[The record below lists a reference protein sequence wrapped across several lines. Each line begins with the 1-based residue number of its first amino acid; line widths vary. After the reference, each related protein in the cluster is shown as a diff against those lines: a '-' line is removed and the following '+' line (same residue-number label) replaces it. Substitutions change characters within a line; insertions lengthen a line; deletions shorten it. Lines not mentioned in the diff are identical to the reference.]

1 MIAPNAQS
9 GAINALFFRID
20 APGNT
25 GHKESMAGTYKKD
38 LQYAKFSAYGFLK
51 NLKLFEPFLV
61 LFLLEKGL
69 SFTLIGTLYAY
80 REIMTNVLEV
90 PTGVIADAM
99 GRRRTMVQSF
109 LAYII
114 SFLIF
119 YYATGFWLLLL
130 GMTFFAFGEAFRGG
144 THKAMIFEY
153 LKMKGW
159 QDQKVDYYGH
169 TRSWSQ
175 RGSAVSSLIAAAIV
189 FISGRYDMIF
199 LVSTLPYIANLFLML
214 SYPQELDGEIHAAG
228 SIRQSFVTVWQSFK
242 MSLAGREVFRATTNV
257 CIYDGFYNA
266 IKDFLQPIVK
276 SLALGLPVLVF
287 LKDKQRSAVLLG
299 LVYFCIYLMTS
310 QASRRAGDFAARFA
324 TLARPLNLTML
335 AGFVLGGVCGLSYLF
350 GFNLAAI
357 ILFTGIFIIQ
367 NLRSPMSV
375 TYVSDTV
382 PCEILA
388 TSLSVR
394 SLVTALYTAV
404 MAFVIGVMADH
415 LGLGPALTILS
426 LGLIAL
432 APLYVVKIHA
442 HPKTCTD
449 VPDIDR

>member
-1 MIAPNAQS
+1 
-9 GAINALFFRID
+9 
-20 APGNT
+20 
-25 GHKESMAGTYKKD
+25 MASTYRKD

-51 NLKLFEPFLV
+51 NLKLFEPFLI

-109 LAYII
+109 LSYII

-119 YYATGFWLLLL
+119 YYAKGFWPIML

-153 LKMKGW
+153 LTMQGW

-169 TRSWSQ
+169 TRAWSQ
-175 RGSAVSSLIAAAIV
+175 RGSAVSALLAAAIV
-189 FISGRYDMIF
+189 FISGRYDVVF
-199 LVSTLPYIANLFLML
+199 LISTLPYVVNLFLML
-214 SYPQELDGEIHAAG
+214 SYPPELDGYIQASG
-228 SIRQSFVTVWQSFK
+228 GVRKSFLAVWQSFK
-242 MSLAGREVFRATTNV
+242 SSLSGPGVFRATTNV

-266 IKDFLQPIVK
+266 VKDFLQPVVK
-276 SLALGLPVLVF
+276 SLALSLPVLVF
-287 LKDKQRSAVLLG
+287 LQEKQRSAVLLG

-324 TLARPLNLTML
+324 ALARPLNLTML
-335 AGFVLGGVCGLSYLF
+335 AGFVVGGACGLSYLY

-357 ILFTGIFIIQ
+357 ILFTGIYIIQ
-367 NLRSPMSV
+367 NLRSPISV

-404 MAFVIGVMADH
+404 MAFIMGVLAD
-415 LGLGPALTILS
+415 LFGLGQALMILS
-426 LGLIAL
+426 FGLIVLSPFYL
-432 APLYVVKIHA
+432 ARAGSHLEA
-442 HPKTCTD
+442 CTD
-449 VPDIDR
+449 DRTLDR